1 MLSDNI
7 MVLDK
12 GRIAE
17 IGSHTDLMER
27 AEYIR
32 EYSISK
38 MEIKRRYF
46 MNIAADIGI
55 IGGSDGPTR
64 IYVSSHTD
72 WYAIAVIVLAVAA
85 AAVVILREIR
95 RRKR

>member
-1 MLSDNI
+1 
-7 MVLDK
+7 
-12 GRIAE
+12 
-17 IGSHTDLMER
+17 
-27 AEYIR
+27 
-32 EYSISK
+32 
-38 MEIKRRYF
+38 